1 MSQPSSS
8 AGTTA
13 RQPSLRRTNSGRSSP
28 APVAGSSSSASLSNA
43 SATARKSSNNATS
56 TAVGFEED
64 RGLVM
69 REREREEK
77 RSERD
82 GTSVGRAA
90 GVDVGVTRPKRRLS
104 RCVGGALF
112 QQDQPGPGRG
122 EIGNVSSFP
131 CPLLRNF
138 TLTPVTSSQLHHV
151 VHTHLTTPSHLS
163 TPVNPPRPLLSFISP
178 SSPLRILPPPCGIPL
193 LLCHG
198 LPRPFSPTSLDH
210 PPPSLLPAILLLL
223 VLLIPA
229 SPPFPSQ

>member
-13 RQPSLRRTNSGRSSP
+13 RQPSLRRTNSGRTSP
-28 APVAGSSSSASLSNA
+28 APLAGSSSSASLSNA
-43 SATARKSSNNATS
+43 SASATARKSSSNATS

-104 RCVGGALF
+104 RCVSAT
-112 QQDQPGPGRG
+112 QQDQGPGRG
-122 EIGNVSSFP
+122 EIRNVSLV
-131 CPLLRNF
+131 PLPLAAEF
-138 TLTPVTSSQLHHV
+138 HVPVTTSTPFNVVHISQLV
-151 VHTHLTTPSHLS
+151 F
-163 TPVNPPRPLLSFISP
+163 LLSFIYPPANTTPRLALIPP
-178 SSPLRILPPPCGIPL
+178 STRIPPLPPPCGTPL

-198 LPRPFSPTSLDH
+198 LPRPFSPTPLDH
-210 PPPSLLPAILLLL
+210 PPPSLLPVLFLLL
-223 VLLIPA
+223 VLLVPA
-229 SPPFPSQ
+229 PPPLPSQ